1 MIKRI
6 WDWIKTHTAWLAGGI
21 VALGVGYYLLS
32 HSGGGGGGATTVS
45 FPPSSTGG
53 GGGGGAPPS
62 GGGAPP
68 SGINGAGLPYSPD
81 TSIIG
86 ALTDNALKALYNNLV
101 NLENQANQAFLSGNT
116 SLLTQL
122 QSQIASI
129 QGQIANYQPTTG
141 GTPTLTGWITQAGQN
156 LLPGQIGYWNE
167 LLQWING
174 NQSSVSAGAAQL
186 WQELVNTYGVPVG
199 FQGLIPQISQPPL
212 TGGGGGTPSWT
223 VPTVTQSLVDQLVAA
238 YNGALQKS
246 PGGVPVSTQY
256 NFWSSILNIP
266 QPVAQYVVTQSDQ
279 YTSQTGIR
287 STPTQIQNWIQQA
300 YNQGIGSTAAV
311 A

>member
-1 MIKRI
+1 MLKRV
-6 WDWIKTHTAWLAGGI
+6 WDWIKEHTAWIAGGI
-21 VALGVGYYLLS
+21 VAVGVGWYLLS

-53 GGGGGAPPS
+53 GGGGSAPPS

-116 SLLTQL
+116 SLFNQL

-156 LLPGQIGYWNE
+156 LLPGQTSYWNE

-174 NQSSVSAGAAQL
+174 NQSSVSSGAAQL
-186 WQELVNTYGVPVG
+186 WQELINTYGVPVG
-199 FQGLIPQISQPPL
+199 FQGLIPQI
-212 TGGGGGTPSWT
+212 TPSP
-223 VPTVTQSLVDQLVAA
+223 VPNPVPSPTNYPLITQSWYDQIQSAIASAKAA
-238 YNGALQKS
+238 
-246 PGGVPVSTQY
+246 GGYQNTEQ
-256 NFWSSILNIP
+256 NW
-266 QPVAQYVVTQSDQ
+266 
-279 YTSQTGIR
+279 
-287 STPTQIQNWIQQA
+287 TQIFS
-300 YNQGIGSTAAV
+300 GSTGLPTDLGNYIYTQGTQWISTTKQLPTLQQYQQWEQQWASHNKATV
-311 A
+311 GT